1 MVSDHC
7 EGRVSA
13 HMAHLEAL
21 VMSYRQS
28 LRIAFIL
35 LAFTAFLLS
44 QCRASGIEATAQDK
58 PAPKSNLEMNMTP
71 EQWGDLYMIHH
82 QYLEAIDAY
91 RKAPRDSAVV
101 WNKLGIAYH
110 HMFALEEA
118 REDYARALKLDPKYG
133 EALNNLAAVYYAEKD
148 YRRAEKT
155 YRRAIKLIPTS
166 ATAYNNLGTAYFAD
180 GKLKQGADA
189 YRAAFAIDPAVF
201 KGDPLQA
208 ISETSSNEERARVDY
223 CLAELYARAG
233 MKEQAIEYLRKALDA
248 GFSDNKRLL
257 QDQEF
262 ASIRQ
267 SAEFEQLV
275 AMAKRP

>member
-1 MVSDHC
+1 
-7 EGRVSA
+7 
-13 HMAHLEAL
+13 
-21 VMSYRQS
+21 MSYRQS

-35 LAFTAFLLS
+35 LAFGALLLS

-58 PAPKSNLEMNMTP
+58 PAARSNFEMSNMSP
-71 EQWGDLYMIHH
+71 EQQGDLLMIHH

-110 HMFALEEA
+110 HMFAL
-118 REDYARALKLDPKYG
+118 DQARADYVRALSLNPRYG

-148 YRRAEKT
+148 YKRAEKT
-155 YRRAIKLIPTS
+155 YRRAIKLLPTS
-166 ATAYNNLGTAYFAD
+166 AVAYNNLGTAYFAD
-180 GKLKQGADA
+180 NKFKQGTDA
-189 YRAAFAIDPAVF
+189 YRTAFAIDPLVF
-201 KGDPLQA
+201 NGDPLQT
-208 ISETSSNEERARVDY
+208 ISETSSTEERARVDY

-233 MKEQAIEYLRKALDA
+233 MKDQAIEYLRKALDA
-248 GFSDNKRLL
+248 GFNDSKRLM

-275 AMAKRP
+275 ASAKRP

>member
-1 MVSDHC
+1 
-7 EGRVSA
+7 
-13 HMAHLEAL
+13 MAHLEAL

-35 LAFTAFLLS
+35 LAFTALLLS

-58 PAPKSNLEMNMTP
+58 PVSKSNLEMNNLSP
-71 EQWGDLYMIHH
+71 EQQGDLLMIHH

-110 HMFALEEA
+110 HMFALDQA
-118 REDYARALKLDPKYG
+118 KVDYVRALQLDPKYG

-155 YRRAIKLIPTS
+155 YHRAIKLIPTS
-166 ATAYNNLGTAYFAD
+166 AIAYNNLGTAYFAD
-180 GKLKQGADA
+180 GKFKQGSEA
-189 YRAAFAIDPAVF
+189 YRSAFAIDPGVF
-201 KGDPLQA
+201 SGDPLQT
-208 ISETSSNEERARVDY
+208 ISETSSTEERARVDY

-233 MKEQAIEYLRKALDA
+233 MKEEAIEYLRKALDA
-248 GFSDNKRLL
+248 GFNDNKRLM

-267 SAEFEQLV
+267 SAEFEQLI
-275 AMAKRP
+275 ATTKRP